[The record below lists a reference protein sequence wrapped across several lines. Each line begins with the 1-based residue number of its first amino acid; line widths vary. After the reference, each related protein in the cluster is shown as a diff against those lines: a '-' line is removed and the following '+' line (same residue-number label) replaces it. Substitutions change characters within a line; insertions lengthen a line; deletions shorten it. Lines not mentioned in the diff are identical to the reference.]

1 MQRSNSLESEFH
13 QPMDLQ
19 ERLNILRPLIKQAS
33 QIALAKF
40 GHICGHNKA
49 DGTFVTQADQEVE
62 ACLIQGLQKH
72 FPAEN
77 VVGEETGWHQA
88 ASDYI
93 WSIDPIDGTS
103 AYLCRLPTWGISIGL
118 IKGNEP
124 ILGMVY
130 LPVLNE
136 LYWGAR
142 GFGAYVE
149 SPLFGLQKLDIRNV
163 DLSQKEHLLLVPST
177 FHHKYAANKYHGKVR
192 SLGSTVIHA
201 LTVARGDASGAFMRI
216 YHWDVAGVLPILFEA
231 GGCVDTLEGTPFN
244 IRDLTKD
251 NPKLPTL
258 ILSNPQ
264 DREALLTKLV
274 PLKN

>member
-1 MQRSNSLESEFH
+1 
-13 QPMDLQ
+13 MDLQ
-19 ERLNILRPLIKQAS
+19 KRLEILKPLIKQAS

-62 ACLIQGLQKH
+62 ACLIQGLQDN
-72 FPAEN
+72 FPQEN
-77 VVGEETGWHQA
+77 IIGEESGAHQA
-88 ASDYI
+88 ASSYI

-118 IKGNEP
+118 IKGSEP
-124 ILGMVY
+124 ILGIVY

-142 GFGAYVE
+142 GLGAYVE
-149 SPLFGLQKLDIRNV
+149 SPLFGLQKLDIQNV

-177 FHHKYAANKYHGKVR
+177 FHQKYDASLYCGKVR

-216 YHWDVAGVLPILFEA
+216 YHWDVAGVLPILLEA
-231 GGCVDTLEGTPFN
+231 GGCVDTLEGVPFN
-244 IRDLTKD
+244 IRELTKN
-251 NPKLPTL
+251 NPHLPTL

-264 DREALLTKLV
+264 DRQALLTKLL
-274 PLKN
+274 PLKK